1 MPKVG
6 DETFKYNKAGMEA
19 AKKESKE
26 TGMPMDNMKKYAV
39 GGMVDGSMRMEKMY
53 AGGGQTGYNK
63 IGMYEKGGMTDKK
76 KEYTHGGIA
85 MSDDMMM
92 DGGKVYSKKGKK

>member
-39 GGMVDGSMRMEKMY
+39 GGMVD
-53 AGGGQTGYNK
+53 
-63 IGMYEKGGMTDKK
+63 
-76 KEYTHGGIA
+76 
-85 MSDDMMM
+85 DMMM

>member
-6 DETFKYNKAGMEA
+6 DKTFKYDKAGMEA

-39 GGMVDGSMRMEKMY
+39 GGMVDGSMRMKQMY

-63 IGMYEKGGMTDKK
+63 IGMYGKGGMTDKK

-92 DGGKVYSKKGKK
+92 DGGKVHSKKGKK